1 MVHPMRY
8 GLSIPPFTD
17 AATVVDLAVDAEA
30 AGWEGVYLW
39 DHMQWDTDLRLDVHD
54 PWVLLGAI
62 AARTER
68 LRLGTLVTP
77 LARRRPWVLAKQVTT
92 LDHLS
97 GGRAVLGVGLGV
109 PGDSD
114 FSDFG
119 DPGEARARA
128 RVLDEGLELIDAL
141 LRGGPVEHR
150 GEHFDVTAELRP
162 RPVQEPRPPIWVA
175 ATAPYQSSLRRS
187 LRWDGAAP
195 LAPNAVLTPDELV
208 AYVGDAARPP
218 GWDLVAFA
226 APDVPF
232 ADYEATGATWLID
245 STWPAGDWVP
255 ELRDRIRRGPGAG

>member
-1 MVHPMRY
+1 MRF

-17 AATVVDLAVDAEA
+17 ADTVLGLAVDAEA
-30 AGWEGVYLW
+30 AGWDGVFLW

-68 LRLGTLVTP
+68 VRLGPLVTP
-77 LARRRPWVLAKQVTT
+77 LARRRPWVVAKQVTT

-109 PGDSD
+109 PGDGD

-119 DPGEARARA
+119 DPGEAKERAA
-128 RVLDEGLELIDAL
+128 VLDEALELIDAL
-141 LRGGPVEHR
+141 LRGGPVVHH
-150 GEHFDVTAELRP
+150 GERFDVTAELRP
-162 RPVQEPRPPIWVA
+162 RPVQQPRPPIWVA
-175 ATAPYQSSLRRS
+175 ATAPYQTSLQRS

-195 LAPNAVLTPDELV
+195 LGSSEVLTPEELV
-208 AYVGDAARPP
+208 AYVGAAERPP
-218 GWDLVAFA
+218 GWDLVAYA

-232 ADYEATGATWLID
+232 ADYEPTGASWLID
-245 STWPAGDWVP
+245 STWPTGDWVP
-255 ELRDRIRRGPGAG
+255 EFRDRIHRGPSAAG